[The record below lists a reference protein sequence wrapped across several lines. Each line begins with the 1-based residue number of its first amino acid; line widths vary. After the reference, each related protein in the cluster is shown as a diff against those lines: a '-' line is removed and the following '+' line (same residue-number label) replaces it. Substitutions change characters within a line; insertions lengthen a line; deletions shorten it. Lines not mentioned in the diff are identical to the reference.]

1 MKATYAK
8 DNRNEGV
15 YNIRVAGAGCEGRE
29 GQSIDVET
37 AGSKIRREVLGR
49 QIWAGLDRDGQP
61 CALYAKGV
69 VGVPQPRQVP
79 SDLEKRVWTLEQTVA
94 ALVEELRVM
103 HSPPTLMDSPPHGD
117 QDAPP
122 PGDDDCPF

>member
-8 DNRNEGV
+8 DNRNEGA
-15 YNIRVAGAGCEGRE
+15 YNIRVSGAGCEGLE

-69 VGVPQPRQVP
+69 VGVPPPRQAP

-94 ALVEELRVM
+94 KLLAYLQGEE
-103 HSPPTLMDSPPHGD
+103 PPPHRD
-117 QDAPP
+117 EDAPP
-122 PGDDDCPF
+122 PGDEGMPY